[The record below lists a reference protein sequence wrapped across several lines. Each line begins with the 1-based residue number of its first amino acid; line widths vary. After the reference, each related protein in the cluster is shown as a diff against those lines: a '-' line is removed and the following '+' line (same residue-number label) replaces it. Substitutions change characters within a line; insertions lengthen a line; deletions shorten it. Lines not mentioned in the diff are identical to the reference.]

1 MANNYHQSFSV
12 FNALGDGFKIMKNEF
27 SFFGVLV
34 ITYAI
39 LAAMPYIFMF
49 NEISSPEEFLI
60 YLEQGNFSFTLFYLF
75 YLFYYLLYGIVIIIT
90 LDKTHATYNDIDFNN
105 YPYVARAVKAL
116 FPIIGVYI
124 LSMILTFIGFI
135 FLIIPGLVV
144 LLTLYLAVPAKL
156 AENIGII
163 DALIRSRELTKGNRW
178 GILGTLLL
186 PLIPIMIISF
196 VIMSI
201 MLMGIQDTGDLFSIN
216 PIYFIFNAAFG
227 SLTAVYFIVVMGVI
241 YQQIV
246 AERKTLEDESF

>member
-1 MANNYHQSFSV
+1 MANNYHQSFTV

-39 LAAMPYIFMF
+39 LAATPYILMF
-49 NEISSPEEFLI
+49 GEISSPEELLN
-60 YLEQGNFSFTLFYLF
+60 YLEHGNFSFMLF

-105 YPYVARAVKAL
+105 YPYVARAVKAV

-124 LSMILTFIGFI
+124 LSMILTFIGFL
-135 FLIIPGLVV
+135 FLIIPGLIV

-163 DALIRSRELTKGNRW
+163 DALKRSRELTNGNRW

-196 VIMSI
+196 VITSI
-201 MLMGIQDTGDLFSIN
+201 MLAGIQDTGDLFSIN
-216 PIYFIFNAAFG
+216 PIYLIFNAAFG

>member
-39 LAAMPYIFMF
+39 LAATPYIFMF
-49 NEISSPEEFLI
+49 GEISSPEELLN
-60 YLEQGNFSFTLFYLF
+60 YLEQGNFSFTLF

-90 LDKTHATYNDIDFNN
+90 LDKTHAIYNDIDFNN
-105 YPYVARAVKAL
+105 YPYVARAVKAV
-116 FPIIGVYI
+116 FPVIGVYI

-144 LLTLYLAVPAKL
+144 VLTLYLAVPAKL
-156 AENIGII
+156 AENVGII
-163 DALIRSRELTKGNRW
+163 DALKRSRELTKDNRW

-201 MLMGIQDTGDLFSIN
+201 MLTGIQDTGDLFSIN
-216 PIYFIFNAAFG
+216 PMYFIFNAAFG